1 MILHVDD
8 LLLTRDNIRKFEI
21 LEQNLT
27 KQFEMINMGFM
38 NLYIGLEF
46 IYVMEGT
53 LLIQWNYVWKI
64 LCKFNM

>member
-1 MILHVDD
+1 MVLILHVNDF
-8 LLLTRDNIRKFEI
+8 LLTGNYIRKLEI

-53 LLIQWNYVWKI
+53 LLVQ
-64 LCKFNM
+64 

>member
-53 LLIQWNYVWKI
+53 LLIQ
-64 LCKFNM
+64 